1 MGITWKFSWCSFGC
15 LSPPSLKSL
24 EHSIYCSLPAS
35 YYPYLHARD
44 FKIICVQIYNPYL
57 FFEIQCFHLF
67 LDTCSTLLCTSN
79 LPHRLLWRYYGDH
92 SVLCMVAS
100 TQYSIIAGWN
110 IDNRICTTF
119 IHYYQNTWIF
129 HKHVFNTHLNFYL
142 FTLPF
147 YTGGSYPP
155 MQVFTGV

>member
-1 MGITWKFSWCSFGC
+1 MGRTWNSPDVHLAISRHPHWRAMNIAFIA
-15 LSPPSLKSL
+15 LSLHLIIHTYMLVILKS
-24 EHSIYCSLPAS
+24 
-35 YYPYLHARD
+35 
-44 FKIICVQIYNPYL
+44 CVQIYNPDL

-67 LDTCSTLLCTSN
+67 LDTCSPLLCTCN
-79 LPHRLLWRYYGDH
+79 LLHRLLWRYYGDH

-100 TQYSIIAGWN
+100 TQYSIIAVWN

-119 IHYYQNTWIF
+119 IHYYQITWTF

-155 MQVFTGV
+155 MQVFTGM